1 MQLPKALFLALP
13 LAASLHTSAAE
24 PVTAPSAPTPAPN
37 PTTGST
43 APLPD
48 MTVTATR
55 SPLAAASA
63 PAMVREL
70 SSQQLE
76 ERLVRSLP
84 EALRELPGVSVQ
96 KTANGQASPFIR
108 GLTGFRNLALIDGIR
123 YNNSTFRDGPNQY
136 WTLINPLSLD
146 RVELVPGQGAVLYG
160 SDAIGGTLNA
170 LTRHSGFRSAPAGQ
184 SFTSGSSFYRFA
196 SAERS
201 HTGHLEFNAGSGN
214 DWGLHLSAT
223 GRSFGDVQ
231 AAELGRLP
239 TTGYDE
245 WAYHSRFDAALSDQW
260 DLTAVHQQTRQ
271 NDVWRTHS
279 TIFSKSW
286 NASTAGTDLRR
297 SFDQQRTLSYLR
309 LTGNTPDQIV
319 DSTTFTASY
328 QTNDESA
335 HRTRASQRTD
345 LGETNVGTLGFDLQ
359 FTRQTPF
366 GNLTFGA
373 DFYRDSVD
381 SSTTSQSPGSPA
393 IPAVQGPVG
402 DDSSYGLL
410 GVFLQDEITAGEHF
424 HLFLGGRYT
433 NARADIGRFLNPVTA
448 KADSFASSWDQF
460 AGSARFVL
468 DLDKNDR
475 VALTGGVSQG
485 FRAPNLSDLSRL
497 DIARSGELEIA
508 STSLSP
514 EKSLNFEIG
523 LRTATDRFSGSIV
536 YFHNLFDQ
544 FIVRKPTGES
554 SDEATVVSKANS
566 GDGYAHGLEASTQFA
581 LTDHWSLF
589 ADLTWTE
596 GELDQYPTRN
606 PLRVTE
612 PLSRVV
618 PLMGRSG
625 IRWQNNQLWS
635 ELVCLAAS
643 RADRLNSSDRADT
656 DRIPPGGTPGW
667 TLVSLRGGWNFH
679 EHASLTASLDNLL
692 DDAYRVH
699 GSGSNEPGFGG
710 SVGLTLRF

>member
-1 MQLPKALFLALP
+1 MQLPKAFFQSLP
-13 LAASLHTSAAE
+13 LAACLHAHAAE
-24 PVTAPSAPTPAPN
+24 PPATPTTTPETPA
-37 PTTGST
+37 
-43 APLPD
+43 LPE

-55 SPLAAASA
+55 SPLATASA
-63 PAMVREL
+63 PAMIREL
-70 SSQQLE
+70 TSEQFS

-96 KTANGQASPFIR
+96 KTSNGQASPFIR

-170 LTRHSGFRSAPAGQ
+170 LTKASGFRSAPAGE

-201 HTGHLEFNAGSGN
+201 HTGHLEFNAGRGG

-260 DLTAVHQQTRQ
+260 SLSAVHQQSRQ

-286 NASTAGTDLRR
+286 NGSTSGTDLRR
-297 SFDQQRTLSYLR
+297 SFDQQRSLSYLR
-309 LTGNTPDQIV
+309 LSGQTPGQIV

-335 HRTRASQRTD
+335 FRTRASQRRD
-345 LGETNVGTLGFDLQ
+345 LTETKVGTLGCDLQ
-359 FTRQTPF
+359 FTRQSPF

-373 DFYRDSVD
+373 DYYHDSVD
-381 SSTTSQSPGSPA
+381 STGTSQIPGSPA

-410 GVFLQDEITAGEHF
+410 GLYLQDEITAGDRF
-424 HLFLGGRYT
+424 HVFLGGRYT
-433 NARADIGRFLNPVTA
+433 HASADVGRFLNPVTA
-448 KADSFASSWDQF
+448 APDSFASSWDHF

-468 DLDKNDR
+468 DLDQNDR
-475 VALTGGVSQG
+475 FALTGGVSQG

-508 STSLSP
+508 ATSLSP
-514 EKSLNFEIG
+514 EESLNFEIG
-523 LRTATDRFSGSIV
+523 LRTSTDRFTGSVV

-544 FIVRKPTGES
+544 FIVRQPTGNL
-554 SDEATVVSKANS
+554 SDGASVVSKANS
-566 GDGYAHGLEASTQFA
+566 GAGFAQGIEASTQFS

-596 GELDQYPTRN
+596 GELDQYPSRDS
-606 PLRVTE
+606 LRVTE

-618 PLMGRSG
+618 PFMGRAG
-625 IRWQNNQLWS
+625 LRWQNDQFWS

-643 RADRLNSSDRADT
+643 RADRLNSGDRADT

-667 TLVSLRGGWNFH
+667 TLLSLRGGWNFH